1 MLLRSER
8 ITLKAMFNFG
18 TTAVGMHYFGV
29 MARYAVVVFV
39 ELPRQLRIVL
49 QLVLGEVLKT
59 GLKVELTR
67 EIIKQG
73 WNLPS
78 KHREP
83 VLISESDLHAVFGY
97 KS

>member
-1 MLLRSER
+1 
-8 ITLKAMFNFG
+8 MFNFG
-18 TTAVGMHYFGV
+18 TTAVGMHNFGV

-67 EIIKQG
+67 EIVKQG
-73 WNLPS
+73 WKIPS
-78 KHREP
+78 
-83 VLISESDLHAVFGY
+83 
-97 KS
+97 